1 MRAFTLVVGLVVTSL
16 LATWELGG
24 GAHLH
29 KKPGRHAVATAATR
43 MHSSRPPR
51 AQPHAMR
58 VAAHTRRRPRQA
70 ALAARKPAP
79 RPKSL
84 ATQPRSPGTRAERA
98 VASTDRSAKASRS
111 VTVANAQASKPR
123 RAQRLAARHPTN
135 AEAVQYVR
143 GLVKAS
149 DPNARVDSVFGF
161 TSPGDATTTVKIHVT
176 QNGATTSHVVKLKR
190 EAHGFTAVRA
200 PDFARA
206 HRVPAARANAVPRPR
221 GRSIRPLS

>member
-1 MRAFTLVVGLVVTSL
+1 MRALTLVVGIVITSL
-16 LATWELGG
+16 LANWELGG

-29 KKPGRHAVATAATR
+29 KKPGRPAAGTAATR
-43 MHSSRPPR
+43 MHSSSPHA

-58 VAAHTRRRPRQA
+58 VAAHTRKRPRQA
-70 ALAARKPAP
+70 ALAAARKPAP
-79 RPKSL
+79 RPESL

-98 VASTDRSAKASRS
+98 VASTDRSAKASRP

-143 GLVKAS
+143 GLVKAN

-190 EAHGFTAVRA
+190 EAHGFTAVKA
-200 PDFARA
+200 PDFAPA
-206 HRVPAARANAVPRPR
+206 HPVAAARATPFPAPEAVRFDR
-221 GRSIRPLS
+221 